1 MRDDRH
7 KDDRVSATYRKLA
20 TEHTP
25 EQLDRRILA
34 MAATEAGRPSYSRWI
49 SWSRPLAWAAT
60 ITLCLAITLELV
72 REPALQPTVAPVMEN
87 QTGPAADNLQ
97 QEDVANPDAATP
109 ADAGGE
115 ARQETFTLSAAED
128 RDENKAHGDG
138 LAENRLDD
146 PVTAPAKDQQAA
158 KRADDAN
165 QSLARPEPQQE
176 AAGSIAK
183 ISSADKEELARMRSS
198 VQAGT
203 APPAEA
209 ARARRATETSER
221 AFSGESDS
229 ADQACAEERRATA
242 ETWHECILE
251 LEAAGLDA
259 AASHERDEL
268 KNSFPDFKRP

>member
-1 MRDDRH
+1 MSDDRH
-7 KDDRVSATYRKLA
+7 KDDKVSATYRKLA

-25 EQLDRRILA
+25 DQLDRKILA
-34 MAATEAGRPSYSRWI
+34 MAAKNPGRPSYSRWI

-72 REPALQPTVAPVMEN
+72 REPALQPTVAPVPES
-87 QTGPAADNLQ
+87 QVGPALR
-97 QEDVANPDAATP
+97 DVHEEAITTPDAATP
-109 ADAGGE
+109 TDTGRE
-115 ARQETFTLSAAED
+115 ARHEAFTLSATED
-128 RDENKAHGDG
+128 RDEDKAS
-138 LAENRLDD
+138 
-146 PVTAPAKDQQAA
+146 
-158 KRADDAN
+158 DDAN
-165 QSLARPEPQQE
+165 QSLARPEPLQE
-176 AAGSIAK
+176 AAGSTAK
-183 ISSADKEELARMRSS
+183 IGSADKEELARMRSS

-209 ARARRATETSER
+209 ARARRSPETSER

-259 AASHERDEL
+259 AAGRERDEL